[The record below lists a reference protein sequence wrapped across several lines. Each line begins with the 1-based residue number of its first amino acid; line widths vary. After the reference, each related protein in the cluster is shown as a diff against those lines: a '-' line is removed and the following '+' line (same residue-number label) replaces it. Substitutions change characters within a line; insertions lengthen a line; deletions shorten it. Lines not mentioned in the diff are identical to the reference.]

1 MPEGDHRATKRSS
14 WSFIALLGCVS
25 GLSAFGMASVV
36 PALPSLATTLSVDFS
51 AVQFVVSAYLLGL
64 GLFQPIQGLLCD
76 RFGRRPVLLGGFLVF
91 AIGSLAA
98 SLSSG
103 LVTLVLARFLQA
115 MGVSVATVVTRA
127 IVRDTHEPEQAA
139 VALSF
144 ISAFMGLAPIIA
156 PIAGGFVTA
165 LWSWRAVFVL
175 HSVLAG
181 ILLIWLVLS
190 LRETRPASTRAMPFS
205 SLLAGFRIL
214 MRDRVF
220 VSFSMIYAFISA
232 GSFAFITVGA
242 ALFGRLF
249 GMTAASFGTLW
260 AGLALAY
267 LCGAALAGALA
278 SRFGSQRM
286 IRAGLALNLMAA
298 TAFVLAAFWPTPRL
312 DLFMTALIGQMGA
325 NGLISP
331 LALSGSVSERPDL
344 AGVASGL
351 SSAVAMLVS
360 MLSAALTGVIYDATA
375 VPVAILIASCAMLA
389 AFVSRRAVR
398 SSLTAS

>member
-1 MPEGDHRATKRSS
+1 MPEGDARAAKRAE
-14 WSFIALLGCVS
+14 WGFIAMLGAVS

-36 PALPSLATTLSVDFS
+36 PALPSLATTLSVEFS

-76 RFGRRPVLLGGFLVF
+76 RFGRRPVLLGGFAVF
-91 AIGSLAA
+91 ALGSLAA
-98 SLSSG
+98 SISTG

-144 ISAFMGLAPIIA
+144 ISAVMGVAPIVA
-156 PIAGGFVTA
+156 PIAGGIVTA
-165 LWSWRAVFVL
+165 QWNWRAVFVL

-181 ILLIWLVLS
+181 VLLIWLIVS
-190 LRETRPASTRAMPFS
+190 LRETRPSSTQAMPFA
-205 SLLAGFRIL
+205 SLLAGFRVL
-214 MRDRVF
+214 LQDRVF
-220 VSFSMIYAFISA
+220 VSFSMTYAFISA

-267 LCGAALAGALA
+267 LCGAALAGTLA
-278 SRFGSQRM
+278 SRFGSQRI
-286 IRAGLALNLMAA
+286 IRAGLALNVCAA
-298 TAFVLAAFWPTPRL
+298 AAFVLAALLQAPRL
-312 DLFMTALIGQMGA
+312 DLFMAALIGQMGA

-375 VPVAILIASCAMLA
+375 IPVAILIASCALLA
-389 AFVSRRAVR
+389 AFVSRTAVR
-398 SSLTAS
+398 SPFTPR

>member
-1 MPEGDHRATKRSS
+1 MPESDPRAATRTR
-14 WSFIALLGCVS
+14 WGFIALLGAVS

-76 RFGRRPVLLGGFLVF
+76 RFGRRPVLLGGFAVF
-91 AIGSLAA
+91 ALGSLAA
-98 SLSSG
+98 SVSTG
-103 LVTLVLARFLQA
+103 LVTLALARFLQA

-127 IVRDTHEPEQAA
+127 IVRDTHEPAQAA

-144 ISAFMGLAPIIA
+144 ISAVMGVAPIVA
-156 PIAGGFVTA
+156 PIAGGIVTA
-165 LWSWRAVFVL
+165 QWNWRAVFVL

-181 ILLIWLVLS
+181 ILLTWLLIS
-190 LRETRPASTRAMPFS
+190 LRETRPASTQAMPFA
-205 SLLAGFRIL
+205 SLLAGFQVL
-214 MRDRVF
+214 MHDRVF
-220 VSFSMIYAFISA
+220 VSFSMTYAFISA

-278 SRFGSQRM
+278 SRVGSRRM
-286 IRAGLALNLMAA
+286 IRAGLVVNVLAA
-298 TAFVLAAFWPTPRL
+298 TAFVVAACWPTPRL
-312 DLFMTALIGQMGA
+312 EFFMLALIGQMGA

-351 SSAVAMLVS
+351 SSALAMLVS
-360 MLSAALTGVIYDATA
+360 MASAALTGVVYDATPL
-375 VPVAILIASCAMLA
+375 PVAALIAGCALLA
-389 AFVSRRAVR
+389 AFAARTAVR
-398 SSLTAS
+398 SPFSSR